1 MSAWLE
7 RQQARTI
14 KPAADVPAE
23 DVTHQRISLYKD
35 SPSGEV
41 CIEEFERFAIDRL
54 RGECVHDSD
63 WRNINERGQLHR
75 ARCPT
80 FHDGVANHKC
90 AASTD
95 LGSKIVSQMRSR
107 LLRET
112 QDNQHVV

>member
-54 RGECVHDSD
+54 RGECVLTTVIGVTST
-63 WRNINERGQLHR
+63 RGDNSIEQDAPLSTMELRTTNAQHQQFWG
-75 ARCPT
+75 AKS
-80 FHDGVANHKC
+80 FHN
-90 AASTD
+90 
-95 LGSKIVSQMRSR
+95 
-107 LLRET
+107 
-112 QDNQHVV
+112 